1 MATRLL
7 LLALAGA
14 FGTLARYGLTV
25 LVKTHFGGALPW
37 GTWAVNTIGCFFFG
51 LVWAMSENAPAFSQ
65 ETRLVLLVG
74 CMGAFTTFSTYIFE
88 SATFF
93 AAGMYGAMA
102 LNFIGQ
108 NLLGFAAFLGGVAV
122 LRQFA

>member
-1 MATRLL
+1 MATRLFL
-7 LLALAGA
+7 LSLAGA
-14 FGTLARYGLTV
+14 LGTLARYGLNI
-25 LVKTHFGGALPW
+25 LVKTHFGTALPW
-37 GTWAVNTIGCFFFG
+37 GTWAANILGCFLFG
-51 LVWAMSENAPAFSQ
+51 VVWAVSENSPVLSQ

-74 CMGAFTTFSTYIFE
+74 GMGAFTTFSTYIFE

-122 LRQFA
+122 IRQLA